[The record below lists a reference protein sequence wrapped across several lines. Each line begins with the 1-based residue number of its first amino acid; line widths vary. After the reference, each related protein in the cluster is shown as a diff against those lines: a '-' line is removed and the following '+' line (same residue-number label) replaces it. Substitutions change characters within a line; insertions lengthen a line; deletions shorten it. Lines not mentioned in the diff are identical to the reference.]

1 MRAGFSLLR
10 RRISRARERW
20 PSRAAD
26 VIAVQYSCASIARQA
41 SGYFLD
47 ARKDG
52 HVESDRFHFMESL
65 SWALVRVA
73 VVAG

>member
-1 MRAGFSLLR
+1 VACSFVF
-10 RRISRARERW
+10 
-20 PSRAAD
+20 AD
-26 VIAVQYSCASIARQA
+26 VIAVQHSAARIAA
-41 SGYFLD
+41 DAPGYFLD

-52 HVESDRFHFMESL
+52 HVKSDRFHFMESL